1 MNFLY
6 YDFFPL
12 ITSFLVKNLKILFNK
27 NKRGLSERHFLT
39 EEKGKSQFT
48 NFMNL
53 SGEIRFSQQG
63 LQKEGSPTIDFVY
76 SCDDIDSFEKKF

>member
-1 MNFLY
+1 
-6 YDFFPL
+6 
-12 ITSFLVKNLKILFNK
+12 
-27 NKRGLSERHFLT
+27 
-39 EEKGKSQFT
+39 
-48 NFMNL
+48 MNL